1 MYAIVIGCGRAGAEI
16 ASRMCEQGHSVV
28 VIDRDRAAF
37 HRLSDTFSGAT
48 IVGHAIDEDCLVSAG
63 IERADAVI
71 ATTYGDNSNL
81 IAVQLARKRF
91 NVERA
96 IARVK
101 DSVRASTFAR
111 LGFETISSTTIVG
124 DAFEQALGWE
134 SHQPNGPAENG
145 S

>member
-16 ASRMCEQGHSVV
+16 ASRMCAQGHSVV
-28 VIDRDRAAF
+28 VIDRDRGAF
-37 HRLSDTFSGAT
+37 HRLADAFSGAT
-48 IVGHAIDEDCLVSAG
+48 IVGHAIDEDCLMSAG

-91 NVERA
+91 KVKRA

-101 DSVRASTFAR
+101 DPVRAAVFAE
-111 LGFETISSTTIVG
+111 LGFETVPSTSIVG
-124 DAFEQALGWE
+124 DAFEQTLGWAPP
-134 SHQPNGPAENG
+134 QPNAAPANG

>member
-1 MYAIVIGCGRAGAEI
+1 MIAGPSRGCPTA
-16 ASRMCEQGHSVV
+16 
-28 VIDRDRAAF
+28 
-37 HRLSDTFSGAT
+37 FSGAT
-48 IVGHAIDEDCLVSAG
+48 LLGQAIDEDCLISAG

-101 DSVRASTFAR
+101 DPVRASIFAK
-111 LGFETISSTTIVG
+111 ISASRRFPPPPSWATPSSRPWGG
-124 DAFEQALGWE
+124 DPSRAQRR
-134 SHQPNGPAENG
+134 HRDNG

>member
-1 MYAIVIGCGRAGAEI
+1 
-16 ASRMCEQGHSVV
+16 MCEQGHSVV
-28 VIDRDRAAF
+28 VIDRDRRAF
-37 HRLSDTFSGAT
+37 TRLSDAFTGAT
-48 IVGHAIDEDCLVSAG
+48 LLGQAIDEDCLISAG

-101 DSVRASTFAR
+101 DPVRASIFQD
-111 LGFETISSTTIVG
+111 LGFETIPSTTIVG
-124 DAFEQALGWE
+124 NAFEQALGWE
-134 SHQPNGPAENG
+134 ASQPNGSPGNG

>member
-1 MYAIVIGCGRAGAEI
+1 VYAIVIGCGRAGAEI

-28 VIDRDRAAF
+28 VIDRDRGAF
-37 HRLSDTFSGAT
+37 HRLSESFSGTT

-91 NVERA
+91 NVQRA

-101 DSVRASTFAR
+101 DPVRASAFAK
-111 LGFETISSTTIVG
+111 LGFETIPSTVIVG

-134 SHQPNGPAENG
+134 PHQPNGVPENG

>member
-16 ASRMCEQGHSVV
+16 ASRMSDQGHSVV
-28 VIDRDRAAF
+28 VIDRDRSAF
-37 HRLSDTFSGAT
+37 LRLSDTFSGTT

-91 NVERA
+91 NVQRA

-101 DSVRASTFAR
+101 DSVRASTFAN
-111 LGFETISSTTIVG
+111 LGFETIPSTTIVG

-134 SHQPNGPAENG
+134 PRQSNGPLDNG
-145 S
+145 G

>member
-16 ASRMCEQGHSVV
+16 ASRMSDQGHSVV
-28 VIDRDRAAF
+28 VIDRDRGAF
-37 HRLSDTFSGAT
+37 HRLSDGFSGTT

-101 DSVRASTFAR
+101 DSVRASTFAA
-111 LGFETISSTTIVG
+111 LGFETIPSTTIVG
-124 DAFEQALGWE
+124 DAFEQTLGWDPR
-134 SHQPNGPAENG
+134 QPNGAPDNG

>member
-16 ASRMCEQGHSVV
+16 ASRMCAQGHSVV

-37 HRLSDTFSGAT
+37 HRLAETFSGTT

-91 NVERA
+91 NVQRA

-101 DSVRASTFAR
+101 DPVRASTFAE
-111 LGFETISSTTIVG
+111 LGFETVPSTVIVG
-124 DAFEQALGWE
+124 DAFEQALGWVP
-134 SHQPNGPAENG
+134 HQPNDSPENG

>member
-16 ASRMCEQGHSVV
+16 ASRMSDQGHSVV
-28 VIDRDRAAF
+28 VIDRDRSAF
-37 HRLSDTFSGAT
+37 HRLSDTFSGTT
-48 IVGHAIDEDCLVSAG
+48 IVGHAIDEDCLVAAG

-91 NVERA
+91 NVQRA

-101 DSVRASTFAR
+101 DSVRASTFAN
-111 LGFETISSTTIVG
+111 LGFETIPSTVIVG

-134 SHQPNGPAENG
+134 SHHPNGPVENG

>member
-28 VIDRDRAAF
+28 VIDRDRRAF
-37 HRLSDTFSGAT
+37 TRLSEAFTGAT
-48 IVGHAIDEDCLVSAG
+48 LLGQAIDEDCLISAG

-101 DSVRASTFAR
+101 DPVRASIFQD
-111 LGFETISSTTIVG
+111 LGFETIPSTTIVG
-124 DAFEQALGWE
+124 NAFEQALGWE
-134 SHQPNGPAENG
+134 ASQPNGSPGNG

>member
-37 HRLSDTFSGAT
+37 QRLSDTFDGTT
-48 IVGHAIDEDCLVSAG
+48 IVGQAIDEDCLISAG

-101 DSVRASTFAR
+101 DPVRASAFAR
-111 LGFETISSTTIVG
+111 LGFETIPSTVIVG
-124 DAFEQALGWE
+124 NRLLAGLGWVP
-134 SHQPNGPAENG
+134 HQPNGRRKG
-145 S
+145 SC

>member
-1 MYAIVIGCGRAGAEI
+1 MYAIVIGCGRAGAEV

-28 VIDRDRAAF
+28 VIDRDRGAF
-37 HRLSDTFSGAT
+37 HRLADSFTGT
-48 IVGHAIDEDCLVSAG
+48 TLVGQAIDEDCLISAG

-91 NVERA
+91 NVRRA

-101 DSVRASTFAR
+101 DPVRAAVFER
-111 LGFETISSTTIVG
+111 LGFETIPSTTIVG
-124 DAFEQALGWE
+124 DAFQQALGWAP
-134 SHQPNGPAENG
+134 HQPDGSPGNGR
-145 S
+145 

>member
-28 VIDRDRAAF
+28 VIDSDRAAF
-37 HRLSDTFSGAT
+37 HRLSESFSGTT

-91 NVERA
+91 NVQRA

-101 DSVRASTFAR
+101 DPVRASAFAR
-111 LGFETISSTTIVG
+111 LGLETIPSTVIVG
-124 DAFEQALGWE
+124 DAFQQALGWE
-134 SHQPNGPAENG
+134 PHQPNGVPENG
-145 S
+145 G

>member
-16 ASRMCEQGHSVV
+16 ASRMSDQGHSVV
-28 VIDRDRAAF
+28 VIDRDRGAF
-37 HRLSDTFSGAT
+37 HRLSESFSGTT

-91 NVERA
+91 NVQRA

-101 DSVRASTFAR
+101 DPVRASAFAR
-111 LGFETISSTTIVG
+111 LGLETIPSTVIVG
-124 DAFEQALGWE
+124 DAFQQALGWE
-134 SHQPNGPAENG
+134 PHQPNGVPENG
-145 S
+145 G

>member
-16 ASRMCEQGHSVV
+16 ASRMCQQGHSVV

-37 HRLSDTFSGAT
+37 HRLAETFSGAT

-91 NVERA
+91 NVQRA

-101 DSVRASTFAR
+101 DPVRASAFAR
-111 LGFETISSTTIVG
+111 LGFETIPSTIIVG
-124 DAFEQALGWE
+124 DAFEQALGWAP
-134 SHQPNGPAENG
+134 HQPNDSPENG